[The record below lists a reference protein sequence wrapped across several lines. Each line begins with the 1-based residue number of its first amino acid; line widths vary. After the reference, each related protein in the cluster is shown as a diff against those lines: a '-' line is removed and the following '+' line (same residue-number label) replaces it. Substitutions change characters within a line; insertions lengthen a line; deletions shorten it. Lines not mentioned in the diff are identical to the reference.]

1 MRDRDK
7 FIEIDFSDQLEFP
20 FAKET
25 EADQKAGYP
34 PNCNDGY
41 TEKDGKCVKEDA
53 KDAKDA
59 KDVKASE
66 ESKECNK
73 EDCGNCDCDTEE
85 AQAEHES
92 VEVEE
97 YDIGCPSC
105 GCALGRSWMKAGTMR
120 KAVYAS
126 KYSDLYKKVKAAD
139 PQQDIDKQP
148 EIKTNLES
156 QRKIEDMPNSVE
168 LRNVDGPIGE

>member
-1 MRDRDK
+1 MRDHNK
-7 FIEIDFSDQLEFP
+7 FIEIDFSEQLEFP
-20 FAKET
+20 FAKEV

-41 TEKDGKCVKEDA
+41 VEKDGKCVKED
-53 KDAKDA
+53 
-59 KDVKASE
+59 VKASE
-66 ESKECNK
+66 ESGECNK

-85 AQAEHES
+85 AQAEQEM
-92 VEVEE
+92 VEVDE

-126 KYSDLYKKVKAAD
+126 KYSELYKKVKAAD
-139 PQQDIDKQP
+139 PQHDVDKQP

-168 LRNVDGPIGE
+168 LRKVDGPIGE